1 MSGERPLEMDALV
14 PKLHELFDGRL
25 PKHGGTEQDE
35 RDFLSRALAAF
46 CIHHMAGAS
55 LEEAANSV
63 VDGGADGGVDAIFTD
78 ERASRI
84 WLVQSK
90 YIDDGRSV
98 PPLKDTTRFVSGVED
113 LLSGQ
118 YAEMG
123 KNAAIA
129 AKRPEIERLLR
140 IAGMRVEAVLCYSGI
155 QIVDQDRLHR
165 FEMSRSKF
173 AGFGED
179 LLAYD
184 TANLTRLA
192 SWLNGA
198 DADAGVN
205 IPDFRLVSPG
215 EMGTPYHMIFGLVS
229 LVDLSALY
237 QEHGEKLLAAN
248 LRGYKGRTDVNEE
261 IAKTATDS
269 PELFAHLNNGLTAYC
284 SQFRVIPAYLNN
296 RAEKR
301 FVLTGLRLING
312 AQTIGSVAKAFRE
325 RAPDAPAPPGHALI
339 KIISLERCD
348 DELEYAKRI
357 SHAANFQNSVKTLDF
372 ASAYPLHRIWSETL
386 GLVGVGYHYRIDD
399 ETPDDDELNFK
410 IEEALTA
417 AACLNNEKS
426 CDFVTRVASNRDSLR
441 SLEAVYPPEQHPN
454 HRHGRVFPEMMT
466 ARTLWRAVQVQRVA
480 AEVFRLQVQSSSG
493 VEKAFWIHGRWLIL
507 AAIYNRLK
515 VQTHATDLKLSAAEA
530 TSVSDAALSF
540 GEKLLAI
547 AIAKG
552 YARREAMAGGQSVLK
567 TERSFQSI
575 FKTQTDC
582 KILFDALKA
591 ELWTPAAD
599 GQAA

>member
-1 MSGERPLEMDALV
+1 MSGERPLEIVALV
-14 PKLHELFDGRL
+14 PKLHEMFDGRL
-25 PKHGGTEQDE
+25 PKHGASEQDE

-55 LEEAANSV
+55 LEEAAKSV
-63 VDGGADGGVDAIFTD
+63 VDGGADGGVDAIFMD
-78 ERASRI
+78 EQASRI

-98 PPLKDTTRFVSGVED
+98 PPLRDTTRFVSGVED
-113 LLSGQ
+113 ILSGQ

-140 IAGMRVEAVLCYSGI
+140 IAGMQVEAVLCYSGI
-155 QIVDQDRLHR
+155 QVADEDRLHR
-165 FEMSRSKF
+165 FETSQARF
-173 AGFGED
+173 ASFGEERVV
-179 LLAYD
+179 YQ

-192 SWLNGA
+192 SWLHGA
-198 DADAGVN
+198 DADAGVD
-205 IPDFRLVSPG
+205 IAEFRLASPG
-215 EMGTPYHMIFGLVS
+215 EMAAPYHMAFGLVS
-229 LVDLSALY
+229 LSDLFALFE
-237 QEHGEKLLAAN
+237 EHGEKLLAAN

-261 IAKTATDS
+261 IAKTVKEA
-269 PELFAHLNNGLTAYC
+269 PEAFAHLNNGLTAYC
-284 SQFRVIPAYLNN
+284 DRLRPLLADATN
-296 RAEKR
+296 RESKR
-301 FVLTGLRLING
+301 YALTGLRLING

-325 RAPDAPAPPGHALI
+325 RDLTAPAPDGHALI

-348 DELEYAKRI
+348 DEQEYARRI

-372 ASAYPLHRIWSETL
+372 AGAYPLHKIWSETL
-386 GLVGVGYHYRIDD
+386 ALVGVGYHYRIDD
-399 ETPDDDELNFK
+399 ETPEDDERNFT

-426 CDFVTRVASNRDSLR
+426 CDLVTRVASNRDSLR
-441 SLEAVYPPEQHPN
+441 SLEVAYPQEQPE
-454 HRHGRVFPEMMT
+454 HRHGRVFPDVMS
-466 ARTLWRAVQVQRVA
+466 ARTLWRAVQVQRIVA
-480 AEVFRLQVQSSSG
+480 ERIRTQVQSTSG
-493 VEKAFWIHGRWLIL
+493 VEKAFWNHGRWLIL
-507 AAIYNRLK
+507 AAIFNRLK
-515 VQTHATDLKLSAAEA
+515 LQTHATELHLSDAEV

-540 GEKLLAI
+540 GETLLAI

-552 YARREAMAGGQSVLK
+552 YARREAMVGGQSVLR
-567 TERSFQSI
+567 TDRSFQSV
-575 FKTQTDC
+575 FKTQNDC

-591 ELWTPAAD
+591 ELWKPAAD